1 MITLKQFDGS
11 VVTPKDD
18 AKLYNL
24 LINKNGIIEGC
35 AVTHIGGNSIK
46 VAGGRGIICGRIF
59 VIEEETILA
68 TLSAIG
74 SKLGRLIVK
83 IDVSNTSTPI
93 SFVTQCE
100 AVLPALVQEAINDN
114 GNIFEFELATYNV
127 GETAISNLVD
137 TKSMVNGFLSS
148 KLNADDD
155 GKNINVTFTEATVDA
170 DIVSG
175 ESHGT
180 LFGKIKKRFSTIATT
195 LTNINNALNGK
206 APTNHASTAAT
217 YGVGTTTNYGHVKL
231 YNGLDRAV
239 YTDGEALPSN
249 LGYILNNNL
258 TALTNKFNL
267 NKFPNRMVEKT
278 TTLPPRNYLANTPV
292 LIDTIPLTEV
302 VNTICLQVCYISDG
316 NLGNL
321 STSMYFIEQNTLPVG
336 FYNTPGGSFL
346 NGMMMSYSSNPAYGF
361 GFKFNGNNL
370 EVHYTI
376 FNGYNVTSNSVFKLR
391 LYY

>member
-83 IDVSNTSTPI
+83 IDVSNASTPI

-100 AVLPALVQEAINDN
+100 AVLPALVQETINDN

-155 GKNINVTFTEATVDA
+155 GKNIKVTFTEATVDA
-170 DIVSG
+170 DIASG
-175 ESHGT
+175 ESHRT

-195 LTNINNALNGK
+195 LTNINSALNGK
-206 APTNHASTAAT
+206 APTNHAVADGT
-217 YGVGTTTNYGHVKL
+217 YGLGTYSAYGHIKT
-231 YNGLDRAV
+231 YQGLDFTGA
-239 YTDGEALPSN
+239 DAFALHANQGKVLNDKIVSFTNNFTSN
-249 LGYILNNNL
+249 RLPTRSLFASGNITVQKGTVQKLILI
-258 TALTNKFNL
+258 
-267 NKFPNRMVEKT
+267 
-278 TTLPPRNYLANTPV
+278 TTLTIVEPIDVIYVETCQWGTPGSLVGGFYSFVFPFDIARYPYNTSAFGNNTHSVDPTLNIN
-292 LIDTIPLTEV
+292 LINGCGFRRV
-302 VNTICLQVCYISDG
+302 GNTIEVYMTPFVD
-316 NLGNL
+316 
-321 STSMYFIEQNTLPVG
+321 E
-336 FYNTPGGSFL
+336 YNIRTYP
-346 NGMMMSYSSNPAYGF
+346 
-361 GFKFNGNNL
+361 
-370 EVHYTI
+370 
-376 FNGYNVTSNSVFKLR
+376 YNIRV
-391 LYY
+391 YY

>member
-1 MITLKQFDGS
+1 MITLKQYNGS

-24 LINKNGIIEGC
+24 LINKSGIIEGC
-35 AVTHIGGNSIK
+35 TVTHIGGNSIK

-83 IDVSNTSTPI
+83 IDVSNASTPI

-114 GNIFEFELATYNV
+114 GNVYEFELATYNV

-155 GKNINVTFTEATVDA
+155 GKNVKVTFTEATTDA
-170 DIVSG
+170 DILTG
-175 ESHGT
+175 ESHST

-195 LTNINNALNGK
+195 LTSINNALDGK
-206 APTNHASTAAT
+206 APTSHASATTT
-217 YGVGTTTNYGHVKL
+217 YGPGTTANYGHVKL

-249 LGYILNNNL
+249 LGFILNNNL

-292 LIDTIPLTEV
+292 LIDAIPLTEV
-302 VNTICLQVCYISDG
+302 VNTICLQTCHISDG
-316 NLGNL
+316 NLGIL
-321 STSMYFIEQNTLPVG
+321 SMSMYFIEQNSIPVG
-336 FYNTPGGSFL
+336 FLNSPGGSFL
-346 NGMMMSYSSNPAYGF
+346 NGMMMGYSSNPAYGF

-370 EVHYTI
+370 EVYYVI
-376 FNGYNVTSNSVFKLR
+376 FAGYNVTTNHTFKLR